1 MAKTGSIQIH
11 DVVRRVRRDGERVT
25 VKGFVIKSVAKNGE
39 ILQSSEIL
47 NDTKAVKTH
56 IAAMN
61 RIWNNCDLFTNPLD
75 FTKEQKFVSVGLAVP
90 SN

>member
-25 VKGFVIKSVAKNGE
+25 VKGFVIKSINLYCKV
-39 ILQSSEIL
+39 
-47 NDTKAVKTH
+47 
-56 IAAMN
+56 
-61 RIWNNCDLFTNPLD
+61 RNPLD